1 MTQPEMRPMLART
14 EIFEGLSPHQYG
26 LVSFI
31 CESKTFRRGEILLRE
46 NEMSDDLYVIGQGGV
61 NVLMD
66 ASVVSAAQAGVDAEP
81 VLLIELRAGQVFGE
95 IALVDQGV
103 RSATIQ
109 VSRDDTLVLQIKRER
124 LMLLCDTYPEMG
136 YKIMRNLAADLA
148 IKIRNTGFT
157 FRQYQLLLSQKHTK
171 PDE

>member
-1 MTQPEMRPMLART
+1 MIQPEIMPMLART
-14 EIFEGLSPHQYG
+14 EIFEGLSPHQYE
-26 LVSFI
+26 LVSFV
-31 CESKTFRRGEILLRE
+31 CEPLTFRRGEVLLRE
-46 NEMSDDLYVIGQGGV
+46 NEHSDDLYVIGRGGV

-66 ASVVSAAQAGVDAEP
+66 ASVVSATQAETAAEP

-103 RSATIQ
+103 RSATIE
-109 VSRDDTLVLQIKRER
+109 VSRDDTLVLQIQRKR

-148 IKIRNTGFT
+148 VKIRNTGFT
-157 FRQYQLLLSQKHTK
+157 FRQYQLLLSRKHTK
-171 PDE
+171 PD

>member
-1 MTQPEMRPMLART
+1 MPILART
-14 EIFEGLSPHQYG
+14 EIFEGLSPYQYE

-31 CESKTFRRGEILLRE
+31 CEPQTFRRSEILLRE
-46 NEMSDDLYVIGQGGV
+46 NEHSDDLYIIGRGGV

-66 ASVVSAAQAGVDAEP
+66 ASVVSGPQAVPSAEP
-81 VLLIELRAGQVFGE
+81 VLLIELRAGQLFGE

-109 VSRDDTLVLQIKRER
+109 VSRDDTLVLKIKRER

-148 IKIRNTGFT
+148 VKIRNTGFT
-157 FRQYQLLLSQKHTK
+157 FRQYQLLLSRK
-171 PDE
+171 